1 MKYDKH
7 IKAEHDFIQQA
18 EVRFSGTH
26 VIDRE
31 LYRAHPAIN
40 QSFVKKI
47 LSDGLE
53 KARYDMA
60 HPEQATEDMIIGT
73 AHHAI
78 LSDIPGAMSDF
89 VVHPKIDR
97 RTKEGKA
104 QWAELMTNAAE
115 GKIMISEESYEKAMS
130 TSASARSAIRLV
142 MPDFKQEH
150 VELSLVS
157 MITLKHDGKTID
169 MAVKGQIDVVG
180 RREGKL
186 MVLDYKTAQSSQAK
200 KVFHKAIESNW
211 PMQAYLYSAMLA
223 DLRREPVEPTYV
235 VTSKED
241 TTTRLYSFSDSM
253 LSMGKEDFARG
264 IYRMFSQN
272 VSDVEYAGITI
283 L

>member
-1 MKYDKH
+1 MKYDKYL
-7 IKAEHDFIQQA
+7 KAELDFIQQA
-18 EVRFSGTH
+18 EVKFSTTH
-26 VIDRE
+26 VIDRD
-31 LYRAHPAIN
+31 LYRAHPGIN

-47 LSDGLE
+47 ISDGLD
-53 KARYDMA
+53 KARYDIA
-60 HPEQATEDMIIGT
+60 HPEPSTEDMIIGT

-78 LSDIPGAMSDF
+78 LSDIPGALADF

-115 GKIMISEESYEKAMS
+115 GKIMISEESYEKAMA
-130 TSASARSAIRLV
+130 TAASARSAMKLV
-142 MPDFKQEH
+142 MPDFKPEH
-150 VELSLVS
+150 MELSLVS
-157 MITLKHDGKTID
+157 MISITHAGKTID

-180 RREGKL
+180 RRDGKL

-200 KVFHKAIESNW
+200 KVFHKAIESHW

-223 DLRREPVEPTYV
+223 DLRKEPVEPTYV

-241 TTTRLYSFSDSM
+241 TTTRLYGFSEAM
-253 LSMGKEDFARG
+253 LDMGREDFARG
-264 IYRMFSQN
+264 IYRMHNQN
-272 VSDVEYAGITI
+272 ISDVEYAGVTV